1 MHQDSGSVVGLVGA
15 LLAAD
20 RYFGNVYLGVGSG
33 YASLQGTVISAAAIA
48 VLVLA
53 CWAMGSVK
61 RGRLLREQGLRERAV
76 LLEVERDQFLRA
88 LPATAQFGTVLDE
101 VRRNV
106 SAAGAELTTFT
117 VQSGAGTDLPGGVR
131 PISLNLGVSGQFAEV
146 FRALRSLETMNRFT
160 NVGGLGL
167 QLPQATS
174 FNPVL
179 EGTLNLTVY
188 TFDPEQAAAGTGT
201 EAAPAAARGAFGQRT
216 DGEEPASGNRADRR
230 AAGKKK

>member
-1 MHQDSGSVVGLVGA
+1 MSVK
-15 LLAAD
+15 LAP
-20 RYFGNVYLGVGSG
+20 R
-33 YASLQGTVISAAAIA
+33 SLFL
-48 VLVLA
+48 LVLA
-53 CWAMGSVK
+53 GCALLLLAWFLMRFQARQQEITLLQGELETTRLTAESYRAAQ
-61 RGRLLREQGLRERAV
+61 RGLPELRATVAR
-76 LLEVERDQFLRA
+76 LEVERDQFLRA

-117 VQSGAGTDLPGGVR
+117 VQNGPGAGLPGGVR
-131 PISLNLGVSGQFAEV
+131 PITLNLGVSGQFAEV

-174 FNPVL
+174 FNPAL

-188 TFDPEQAAAGTGT
+188 TFDQAQAAQGAGAAPDAPPAAPD
-201 EAAPAAARGAFGQRT
+201 AAPATPGGIQ
-216 DGEEPASGNRADRR
+216 
-230 AAGKKK
+230 